1 MIKQKNNVYTY
12 RAEGKKGA
20 YIVTLERLNNDYNGN
35 PRFKAILTKADFD
48 KSYYSK
54 VYTFTGHFCGD
65 EGEVDFI
72 ISYYEKSLK
81 D

>member
-1 MIKQKNNVYTY
+1 MTKQKSGVSTY

-35 PRFKAILTKADFD
+35 PRFKAILTRADFD
-48 KSYYSK
+48 KCYYSK

-65 EGEVDFI
+65 DGEVDFI
-72 ISYYEKSLK
+72 ISHYEKSLK